1 MWFFIQIDQ
10 HFAINHTQWLPEL
23 QDRHIHLTGR
33 QRGHTDQGA
42 DYVLDGR
49 GLVGGG
55 QNLLRMLFHI
65 VANGLAGATGGIGPP
80 FVVNARGLRLEQVR
94 SAVLVEA
101 ANQTGQ
107 SERTP
112 SIALRVVLLQLR
124 YVAAKWEMERGKG

>member
-1 MWFFIQIDQ
+1 
-10 HFAINHTQWLPEL
+10 
-23 QDRHIHLTGR
+23 
-33 QRGHTDQGA
+33 
-42 DYVLDGR
+42 
-49 GLVGGG
+49 
-55 QNLLRMLFHI
+55 MLFHI
-65 VANGLAGATGGIGPP
+65 VANWLAGATGGIGPP

-124 YVAAKWEMERGKG
+124 YVAAKWEMERGKRINRVSNHPVACTEKNTI